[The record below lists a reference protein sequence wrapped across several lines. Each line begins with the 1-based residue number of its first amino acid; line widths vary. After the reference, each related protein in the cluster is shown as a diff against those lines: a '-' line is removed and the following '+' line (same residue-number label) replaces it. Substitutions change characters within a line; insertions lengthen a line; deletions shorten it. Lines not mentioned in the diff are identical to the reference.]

1 MRLLIAISMLLY
13 FGFAGASDKDVLRD
27 ACGGVKASQKRAE
40 CFDAL
45 DRISTPPKAP
55 EPMHDRLPDVLPLSI
70 RGVEC
75 EAFEFGELDS
85 MKIGE
90 LAGLYCSYGQGS
102 SRALDSARKL
112 GEQYPDSPRVRSS
125 LLGEGIRSSER
136 CTRGMARASDVLRRR
151 LQGEKVDCAHLAVP
165 TKTAQQ

>member
-1 MRLLIAISMLLY
+1 MRLLVAISLLLY

-27 ACGGVKASQKRAE
+27 ACGGVKAPQKRAE

-45 DRISTPPKAP
+45 DRISATPKAQESVP
-55 EPMHDRLPDVLPLSI
+55 DRLPEVLPLSL
-70 RGVEC
+70 RGIQC

-112 GEQYPDSPRVRSS
+112 GEKYPDEPRIRAT
-125 LLGEGIRSSER
+125 LLGEGIRTSER
-136 CTRGMARASDVLRRR
+136 CTRGMAKASDVFKRRF
-151 LQGEKVDCAHLAVP
+151 QGEKVDCARLAVP